1 MLYGDGIHDDT
12 LELQAMLDKCGTV
25 RIEKPGTYL
34 VSKTLKI
41 HSNTRF
47 ELCPGA
53 KLLAAPMSRCALIE
67 NEHFGREGREEN
79 IEIIGGIFD
88 GNCDEMG
95 LDAIYVIKHR
105 EDNPYSP
112 DAYSGKLLR
121 FAGIDNFIL
130 EKVTVRNP
138 LGYGIQIADAKKF
151 VVRDIFF
158 DYNWHYGCTDGVHVN
173 GPSYDGVIENLRG
186 TTNDD
191 MIGMTTIDEM
201 HAEVTMG
208 EIVNIDIR
216 NIFANNGYSG
226 VRLLSAGNFD
236 MKRIRISGVYG
247 TYRHNAVLVSQ
258 HGTRPGTAIWFDDIY
273 IEHIHSSKSP
283 EPLSEDC
290 FTYWDGKDRMGAIR
304 KLPVI
309 WIEKGIKAGNIV
321 IRDVSREEKAETNGA
336 LIEIDETAEVE
347 RLVMENIT
355 QRGTDAPLI
364 VNGGDIKKLIMTNV
378 GE

>member
-12 LELQAMLDKCGTV
+12 LELQALLDGQGVVKV
-25 RIEKPGTYL
+25 DKPGTYL
-34 VSKTLKI
+34 VSKTLII

-47 ELCPGA
+47 VLSPGA
-53 KLLAAPMSRCALIE
+53 KLLAAPLSRCALIE
-67 NEHFGREGREEN
+67 NEHFGREGRDAN

-112 DAYSGKLLR
+112 ANYSGKLLR
-121 FAGIDNFIL
+121 FAGVDNLTL
-130 EKVTVRNP
+130 EKLTVRNP
-138 LGYGIQIADAKKF
+138 LGYGIQIADAYSF
-151 VVRDIFF
+151 IVRDIFF
-158 DYNWHYGCTDGVHVN
+158 DYNWHYGCTDGVHIN

-191 MIGMTTIDEM
+191 MIGMTTIDEQ

-208 EIVNIDIR
+208 DIANIDIR
-216 NIFANNGYSG
+216 NIYARNGYSG
-226 VRLLSAGNFD
+226 IRLLSAGGYD
-236 MKRIRISGVYG
+236 MKNIRISGVYG

-258 HGTRPGTAIWFDDIY
+258 HNMRPNDPIWFDDIY

-290 FTYWDGKDRMGAIR
+290 FTYWDGADRMSAIR
-304 KLPVI
+304 KLPII
-309 WIEKGIKAGNIV
+309 WIEKRIKAGNIV
-321 IRDVSREEKAETNGA
+321 IRDVDRDEKAETNGA
-336 LIEIDETAEVE
+336 LIEIDATAEID
-347 RLVMENIT
+347 RLIIDNVS
-355 QRGTDAPLI
+355 QRGTNAPLI
-364 VNGGDIKKLIMTNV
+364 KNEGDIKKLIMTNV
-378 GE
+378 E